1 MGTFEQS
8 FSLVSDP
15 RTLYLTNALKDTIEK
30 VDYTL
35 TYRQGLT
42 CILGDVGLG
51 KTSILRLLNWKY
63 EDDKNYITTLIP
75 MPNFQSDFAMLKQIC
90 GDFRI
95 GVKRSLYEQQKL
107 LEAWLVE
114 QYEKGKNVVVFVD
127 EAQKLKPR
135 ELELIRLFLNFE
147 SFDHK
152 LIQVVLVGQL
162 ELRDKLLDS
171 KNKALYSR
179 VFAPSILAPLT
190 LEETKKMISFR
201 CKIAEID
208 NPFTDEA
215 MDTTYQVTKGIPR
228 EIVKI
233 CVYSHREAKGI
244 VTPEIIHKVSKLME
258 AIDEEGTNTK
268 GTNSPRVIQPNVK
281 SKTRK
286 QKVGKRGT
294 SRS

>member
-30 VDYTL
+30 VEYTL
-35 TYRQGLT
+35 KHRQGLT

-63 EDDKNYITTLIP
+63 EDDQDYITTMIP

-90 GDFRI
+90 GDFRL
-95 GVKRSLYEQQKL
+95 GVKRSLYDQQKL
-107 LEAWLVE
+107 LEAWLIE
-114 QYEKGKNVVVFVD
+114 QYEKGKNVVVFID

-190 LEETKKMISFR
+190 LEETQKMISFR
-201 CKIAEID
+201 SKIAEID
-208 NPFTDEA
+208 NPFTDDA
-215 MDTTYQVTKGIPR
+215 MHTIYQLTKGVPR

-233 CVYSHREAKGI
+233 CVYSYRQAKGI
-244 VTPEIIHKVSKLME
+244 ITSEIIHKVNESME
-258 AIDEEGTNTK
+258 VINEEGRNT
-268 GTNSPRVIQPNVK
+268 SRIIQPNAK

-286 QKVGKRGT
+286 QKAGKQ
-294 SRS
+294 